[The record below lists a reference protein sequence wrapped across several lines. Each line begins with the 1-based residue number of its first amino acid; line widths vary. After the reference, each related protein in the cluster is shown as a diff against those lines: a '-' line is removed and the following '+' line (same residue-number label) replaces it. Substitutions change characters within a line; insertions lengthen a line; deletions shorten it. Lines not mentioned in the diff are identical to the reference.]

1 MKTFWTT
8 WVEGTNG
15 GYGRPQPTFEE
26 AKQEAER
33 LAQMPSNIGKP
44 VRVLQC
50 LGIVIVKNTV
60 WEACEVDELT
70 F

>member
-8 WVEGTNG
+8 WVEGSNG
-15 GYGRPQPTFEE
+15 GYGRPQSNFGE
-26 AKQEAER
+26 AKIEAER
-33 LAQMPSNIGKP
+33 LAQLPGNIGKP

-50 LGIVIVKNTV
+50 LGTVTCKNTV
-60 WEACEVDELT
+60 WEPTEVDDIP

>member
-1 MKTFWTT
+1 MKTFWVT

-15 GYGRPQPTFEE
+15 GYGRPQPRFDE
-26 AKQEAER
+26 AQKEAER
-33 LAQMPSNIGKP
+33 LAQLPGNIGKA

-50 LGIVIVKNTV
+50 LGTVTCKNTI
-60 WEACEVDELT
+60 WEPCENDDLP

>member
-1 MKTFWTT
+1 MKTFYVN

-15 GYGRPQPTFEE
+15 GYGRPYPTFHE

-33 LAQMPSNIGKP
+33 LAQLPFNNAKP

-50 LGIVIVKNTV
+50 LGTVTCTNTI
-60 WEACEVDELT
+60 WEPATTDEVP